1 MIGTDAGTGKHSDMK
16 QLFLTLVAS
25 TLWLAVTHAEEKNEN
40 TDSSSNLT
48 PTAERPPNMANP
60 VKPDWL
66 PQRHGK

>member
-1 MIGTDAGTGKHSDMK
+1 MK
-16 QLFLTLVAS
+16 QLFLARVTSAL
-25 TLWLAVTHAEEKNEN
+25 LLAVTQAEEKNDD

-60 VKPDWL
+60 VKPVWL

>member
-1 MIGTDAGTGKHSDMK
+1 MK
-16 QLFLTLVAS
+16 KILCLLGAMALTPVYG
-25 TLWLAVTHAEEKNEN
+25 EDKNRSNDSSE
-40 TDSSSNLT
+40 SSSNLT

>member
-1 MIGTDAGTGKHSDMK
+1 MK
-16 QLFLTLVAS
+16 QLFLALVTSA
-25 TLWLAVTHAEEKNEN
+25 LLLAVTQAEEKNDD